1 MQSVKIGKLLRQ
13 LAVLI
18 SRNFQLI
25 WNQKLTLGSLILQA
39 PLMVLV
45 IKLVGEP
52 DCFTSNLINIG
63 SRTVLFIVCA
73 MASFMGL
80 LNSYREICKDR
91 EIIFREASV
100 GVSLLATV
108 LSKAI
113 TLFLVEAVQAGIL
126 TAGFVEIIH
135 IPQNHL
141 LLDTNVEIFITIF
154 LLMAASTAMGRHRCA
169 LDFRHE
175 LVPLERGRRDFA
187 GAYRAGAHHRA
198 GGVQRRYVQYDRRA
212 DGHQLYHCLPLGHG
226 GAGRF
231 HRFERPP
238 FLAESR
244 AGQPDVRCHRAQP
257 GAQLAD
263 AGVDYPGVRGGGMA
277 GAVYWV
283 QSEKGIIGTAQSAF
297 FSR

>member
-108 LSKAI
+108 LSK
-113 TLFLVEAVQAGIL
+113 
-126 TAGFVEIIH
+126 
-135 IPQNHL
+135 
-141 LLDTNVEIFITIF
+141 LDTNVEIFITIF
-154 LLMAASTAMGRHRCA
+154 LLMAASSAMG
-169 LDFRHE
+169 L
-175 LVPLERGRRDFA
+175 LVSASLKSSEA
-187 GAYRAGAHHRA
+187 
-198 GGVQRRYVQYDRRA
+198 
-212 DGHQLYHCLPLGHG
+212 
-226 GAGRF
+226 
-231 HRFERPP
+231 
-238 FLAESR
+238 
-244 AGQPDVRCHRAQP
+244 
-257 GAQLAD
+257 
-263 AGVDYPGVRGGGMA
+263 
-277 GAVYWV
+277 AVLLV
-283 QSEKGIIGTAQSAF
+283 LVLIIGQVVFSGVMFSMTGALTAISYIIVCRWGMGALGASTDLNDRLSWLKAGLDSPMYDATVPNLVHSWQMLGLITLVCVAAAWLVLYIGF
-297 FSR
+297 NRKKG

>member
-113 TLFLVEAVQAGIL
+113 TLLSL
-126 TAGFVEIIH
+126 IH
-135 IPQNHL
+135 I
-141 LLDTNVEIFITIF
+141 
-154 LLMAASTAMGRHRCA
+154 
-169 LDFRHE
+169 
-175 LVPLERGRRDFA
+175 
-187 GAYRAGAHHRA
+187 
-198 GGVQRRYVQYDRRA
+198 
-212 DGHQLYHCLPLGHG
+212 
-226 GAGRF
+226 
-231 HRFERPP
+231 
-238 FLAESR
+238 
-244 AGQPDVRCHRAQP
+244 
-257 GAQLAD
+257 
-263 AGVDYPGVRGGGMA
+263 
-277 GAVYWV
+277 
-283 QSEKGIIGTAQSAF
+283 
-297 FSR
+297 

>member
-141 LLDTNVEIFITIF
+141 LLETDMEIFITV
-154 LLMAASTAMGRHRCA
+154 LLTMFSSSCIGLLISALFTSGESAILAVLVLMIGQVVFSNIMFTVTGAAATISNIIVCRWGMGALGASTDLNSRMAWLQAG
-169 LDFRHE
+169 LDGPMYDATVENLTHSWQMLGLISVVC
-175 LVPLERGRRDFA
+175 LVAAWL
-187 GAYRAGAHHRA
+187 
-198 GGVQRRYVQYDRRA
+198 VLQ
-212 DGHQLYHCLPLGHG
+212 
-226 GAGRF
+226 
-231 HRFERPP
+231 
-238 FLAESR
+238 
-244 AGQPDVRCHRAQP
+244 
-257 GAQLAD
+257 
-263 AGVDYPGVRGGGMA
+263 
-277 GAVYWV
+277 
-283 QSEKGIIGTAQSAF
+283 IAF
-297 FSR
+297 DKKKE

>member
-25 WNQKLTLGSLILQA
+25 WNQKLTLGNLILQA
-39 PLMVLV
+39 PLMVIV

-154 LLMAASTAMGRHRCA
+154 LLMAASSAMG
-169 LDFRHE
+169 L
-175 LVPLERGRRDFA
+175 LVSASLKSSEA
-187 GAYRAGAHHRA
+187 
-198 GGVQRRYVQYDRRA
+198 
-212 DGHQLYHCLPLGHG
+212 
-226 GAGRF
+226 
-231 HRFERPP
+231 
-238 FLAESR
+238 
-244 AGQPDVRCHRAQP
+244 
-257 GAQLAD
+257 
-263 AGVDYPGVRGGGMA
+263 
-277 GAVYWV
+277 AVLLV
-283 QSEKGIIGTAQSAF
+283 LVLIIGQVVFSGVMFSMTGALTAISYIIVCRWGMGRWALPPI
-297 FSR
+297 

>member
-13 LAVLI
+13 LTVLI

-154 LLMAASTAMGRHRCA
+154 LLMAASSAMGLLVSASLKSSEAAVLLVLARRHAMGYGRGSCNARVLAVFGSIYRLLVRRGLPPDTPSDAPEFAAFLQSCVPA
-169 LDFRHE
+169 LEPQDAEALLALAQAAQF
-175 LVPLERGRRDFA
+175 
-187 GAYRAGAHHRA
+187 
-198 GGVQRRYVQYDRRA
+198 
-212 DGHQLYHCLPLGHG
+212 
-226 GAGRF
+226 GAGTMTEQDTDKMRKLYQVIK
-231 HRFERPP
+231 HTGKRK
-238 FLAESR
+238 
-244 AGQPDVRCHRAQP
+244 
-257 GAQLAD
+257 
-263 AGVDYPGVRGGGMA
+263 
-277 GAVYWV
+277 
-283 QSEKGIIGTAQSAF
+283 QSQKSVEKQSQE
-297 FSR
+297 

>member
-154 LLMAASTAMGRHRCA
+154 LLMAASSAMGLLVSASLKSSEAAVLLVLVLIIGQVVFSGVMFSMTGA
-169 LDFRHE
+169 LTAISYIIVCRW
-175 LVPLERGRRDFA
+175 GS
-187 GAYRAGAHHRA
+187 
-198 GGVQRRYVQYDRRA
+198 
-212 DGHQLYHCLPLGHG
+212 G

-297 FSR
+297 FTVG